1 MKIINSDTND
11 FEKTTTQFKFQKIV
25 VDIKDELISYKI
37 ASPLLKQN
45 NYRIKAQN
53 GILNISVMI
62 DDVVSKPD
70 GKNAIKKKLFEVF
83 LVIPKSNFNQVT
95 SINFLNNTLL
105 FTIKK
110 DIDFNINYDYTKRK
124 QEILNT

>member
-11 FEKTTTQFKFQKIV
+11 FEKTITQFKFQKIV

-110 DIDFNINYDYTKRK
+110 DIDFNINCDYTKRK